1 MHGISRLDAPAQAL
15 TQENFLDA
23 ALPIPRQLILR
34 DYQSDLLHSLPYG
47 PGNRTLMQ
55 LATGAGKT
63 EIAMTWARLR
73 NPTPARPLWFVVH
86 TIELLRQTFWRF
98 VRAGFDPG
106 KLCFGEGEDG
116 SKSIHICTIQTLT
129 ARQRRGVDFTPPAFI
144 ILDEAHHSAAQSFRI
159 MLKRYPKAEVL
170 GMTATPQRA
179 DGRALGDY
187 FQKLILGPSTRTLI
201 EQGYLSNFTYDAGV
215 EPDLSTVETIGADF
229 NAGQAAEAME
239 ATLLIVKPWEMYN
252 QFNLRGSTLVF
263 CSTIEFSK
271 HVTKEFQKAGIL
283 AAHIDCDTPPALRE
297 AIIEQFSNGEF
308 QVLSNCL
315 ILTEGYDLPAIENI
329 FIMRPTKSL
338 VIYRQMIGR
347 GLRPKDNGGILKIF
361 DHVPRM
367 REVFRSHAEKCFHL
381 PWRHD
386 EHFGAAGRVFDDWRI
401 CDQSRE
407 KL

>member
-1 MHGISRLDAPAQAL
+1 LAPGINLERPPRGPIYKCAAARSAQTPGPPLDETLPQIGLHPMHGISRLDAPAQAL

-144 ILDEAHHSAAQSFRI
+144 ILDEAHHSAGC
-159 MLKRYPKAEVL
+159 L
-170 GMTATPQRA
+170 
-179 DGRALGDY
+179 
-187 FQKLILGPSTRTLI
+187 
-201 EQGYLSNFTYDAGV
+201 
-215 EPDLSTVETIGADF
+215 
-229 NAGQAAEAME
+229 
-239 ATLLIVKPWEMYN
+239 
-252 QFNLRGSTLVF
+252 
-263 CSTIEFSK
+263 
-271 HVTKEFQKAGIL
+271 TK
-283 AAHIDCDTPPALRE
+283 
-297 AIIEQFSNGEF
+297 
-308 QVLSNCL
+308 
-315 ILTEGYDLPAIENI
+315 
-329 FIMRPTKSL
+329 
-338 VIYRQMIGR
+338 
-347 GLRPKDNGGILKIF
+347 
-361 DHVPRM
+361 
-367 REVFRSHAEKCFHL
+367 
-381 PWRHD
+381 
-386 EHFGAAGRVFDDWRI
+386 
-401 CDQSRE
+401 
-407 KL
+407 